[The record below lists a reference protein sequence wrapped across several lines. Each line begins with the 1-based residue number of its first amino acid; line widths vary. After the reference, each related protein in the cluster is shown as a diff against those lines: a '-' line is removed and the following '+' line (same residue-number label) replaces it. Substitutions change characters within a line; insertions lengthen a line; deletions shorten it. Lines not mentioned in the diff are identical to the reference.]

1 MNWEALLVPAVALV
15 FGAGQTA
22 FLIKQSR
29 RDVTG
34 IGTKLNGEALK
45 AARRHHN
52 MSLSLMLLAPDDIEV
67 KQQLVSLL
75 KED

>member
-1 MNWEALLVPAVALV
+1 MMDWNSMLVPAVALV

-34 IGTKLNGEALK
+34 IGLKVNGEALK

-52 MSLSLMLLAPDDIEV
+52 LTLSLMLSAPVD
-67 KQQLVSLL
+67 KHQQIADLL
-75 KED
+75 KEE